1 MGADADIE
9 EIKNALL
16 ELNRKFDEL
25 LEERDTMALMKLS
38 EKGLEGFIAE
48 EPDIYTVKDLK
59 VRYK

>member
-48 EPDIYTVKDLK
+48 EPDIYTDGS
-59 VRYK
+59 RTFS